1 MLRLLPAFAFA
12 AALVAAGGSAAQDT
26 KKDKTAAG
34 PAGVWTRE
42 AGGFELQ
49 FDFTA
54 KDTLKIGVAKGDEG
68 VTVTCK
74 TTVKG
79 GAVKAEI
86 IKVVK
91 KGEFPNPPPVGFE
104 FGFKW
109 AATGDAAEL
118 SDLTGENIDNVRPI
132 FEGEYKKAAG
142 KKGKKD

>member
-26 KKDKTAAG
+26 KKEKKAAG
-34 PAGVWTRE
+34 PSGVWTRE
-42 AGGFELQ
+42 AGGFDLK

-54 KDTLKIGVAKGDEG
+54 KDTLKLGVSKGDDG

-74 TTVKG
+74 TTVKD

-86 IKVVK
+86 IKVAK
-91 KGEFPNPPPVGFE
+91 KGEFPMVPPVGFE

-109 AATGDAAEL
+109 AAKGDTAEL
-118 SDLTGENIDNVRPI
+118 SDLTGDNLDGVRPI
-132 FEGEYKKAAG
+132 LEGEYNKAEA